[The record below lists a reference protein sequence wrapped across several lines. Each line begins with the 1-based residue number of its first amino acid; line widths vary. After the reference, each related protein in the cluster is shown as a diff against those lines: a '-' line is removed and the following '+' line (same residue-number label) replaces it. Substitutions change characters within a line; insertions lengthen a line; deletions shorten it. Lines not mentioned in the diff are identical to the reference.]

1 MRRRKNY
8 EKRNYSIEK
17 FIEGDLPRYLK
28 KIHSVNTKLY
38 LKMRKKSSKN
48 VFEMNEELFICFII
62 VQE

>member
-38 LKMRKKSSKN
+38 LKNEKKKALKMFSR
-48 VFEMNEELFICFII
+48 
-62 VQE
+62 